1 MKINNLL
8 LIGAFFFILCC
19 FPFIELQA
27 NELKPTYTIEYFDDG
42 SYYEITLQ
50 EDLNIF
56 RSSTKNGS
64 KTVTYKS
71 ANGTTLWSVTVHGSF
86 SFNGTSAKCT
96 NSTVSTTCPAST
108 WKITSASSS
117 KSGASAS
124 ATATAKQYISGKL
137 SQTKTKTVTLQCS
150 SSGKLS

>member
-27 NELKPTYTIEYFDDG
+27 NELKPTDTIEYFDDG

-71 ANGTTLWSVTVHGSF
+71 ANGTTLWSVTVHGFNYLPCINMENHFSIVIKKWSF
-86 SFNGTSAKCT
+86 S
-96 NSTVSTTCPAST
+96 
-108 WKITSASSS
+108 
-117 KSGASAS
+117 
-124 ATATAKQYISGKL
+124 ISHCYG
-137 SQTKTKTVTLQCS
+137 
-150 SSGKLS
+150 